1 MNENVKKVSIAT
13 VAAIALILAV
23 WQGYHAMAGPA
34 EVKHEIGHGTP
45 GHGMKAAE
53 NEEAAAAAKGAAAKK
68 DGAAGDP
75 LAGPG

>member
-1 MNENVKKVSIAT
+1 MNETTKKVLLIVLVVVALA
-13 VAAIALILAV
+13 AAI
-23 WQGYHAMAGPA
+23 WQGKNAVMGEP

-53 NEEAAAAAKGAAAKK
+53 NAEEQKAAQGSSTGAK
-68 DGAAGDP
+68 GDP